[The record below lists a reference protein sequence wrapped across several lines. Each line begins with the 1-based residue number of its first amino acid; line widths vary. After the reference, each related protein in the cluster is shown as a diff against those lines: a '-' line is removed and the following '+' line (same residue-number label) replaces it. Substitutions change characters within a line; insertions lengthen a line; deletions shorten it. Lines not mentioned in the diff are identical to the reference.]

1 MDSILADLDVSE
13 NNQVKGSLENCM
25 KILKRDPLLKGA
37 ISKNELTCREDI
49 VKPMPWKRTGATITD
64 FDVYHIHWYF
74 EQNYHIVNE
83 RNINKAIH
91 IIAGENSYHPI
102 KKLLEGLEWD
112 GVPRIDSLLPK
123 YLGTDDSQYTR
134 EVMHLLMQ
142 ALIHRIYGPGCKFEI
157 MICLVGGQ
165 GAGKSTFFRLL
176 AINDDWFSDDL
187 KKLDDEKVYRKLQGH
202 WIMEMSEM
210 LATVNARSIEDIKS
224 FLSRQRDNYKI
235 PYETHPEDRP
245 RQCVFVGTTN
255 NVDFLPQDRTG
266 NRRFAPVRINAANVE
281 KHILED
287 EAESRA
293 YILQAWAEAFHIYM
307 NSDKHILKF
316 SNEIEDYVLEVQQEF
331 MPEDTKFGL
340 IMAWLEAKN
349 YEYVSSRMIFE
360 EVLPRDDFDTA
371 LKRDINEVND
381 VMNSIPG
388 WEKKN
393 SHRFPD
399 GRIGRAWHRL
409 KSNDNEGFIPV
420 CDQMEIPFD

>member
-142 ALIHRIYGPGCKFEI
+142 ALIHRIYVPGCKFEI

-165 GAGKSTFFRLL
+165 GAGKSTFLDYLQLMMTGSPMILRSLMMKKCIVSCRGIGLWKCQKCLRL
-176 AINDDWFSDDL
+176 
-187 KKLDDEKVYRKLQGH
+187 
-202 WIMEMSEM
+202 
-210 LATVNARSIEDIKS
+210 
-224 FLSRQRDNYKI
+224 
-235 PYETHPEDRP
+235 
-245 RQCVFVGTTN
+245 
-255 NVDFLPQDRTG
+255 
-266 NRRFAPVRINAANVE
+266 
-281 KHILED
+281 
-287 EAESRA
+287 
-293 YILQAWAEAFHIYM
+293 
-307 NSDKHILKF
+307 
-316 SNEIEDYVLEVQQEF
+316 
-331 MPEDTKFGL
+331 
-340 IMAWLEAKN
+340 
-349 YEYVSSRMIFE
+349 
-360 EVLPRDDFDTA
+360 
-371 LKRDINEVND
+371 
-381 VMNSIPG
+381 
-388 WEKKN
+388 
-393 SHRFPD
+393 
-399 GRIGRAWHRL
+399 
-409 KSNDNEGFIPV
+409 
-420 CDQMEIPFD
+420 